1 MRVQENAMEAI
12 RHQIP
17 VMNIENIALGKSRP
31 VRMPLFGTT
40 NYFPEVGIRTQDAVV
55 AFEEFNAGDTVRFS
69 PNRTIVAIVQQG
81 TARITYTLPGT
92 HHTEV
97 KEMTVEKGDVYVI
110 PSGAYL
116 EWKIPRDG
124 AYRHL
129 VILVPGYSPQVAD
142 KT

>member
-1 MRVQENAMEAI
+1 MAGKENTMEAI
-12 RHQIP
+12 KMEMP
-17 VMNIENIALGKSRP
+17 LMNIDNIALGQRQP

-40 NYFPEVGIRTQDAVV
+40 YYFPEVGIRTADAVV

-81 TARITYTLPGT
+81 RAEITYTLPGT

-97 KEMTVEKGDVYVI
+97 KEMKVKKGDVYVI

-116 EWKIPRDG
+116 EWNVPPDG
-124 AYRHL
+124 PYRHL